1 METGATGAG
10 AVSAFSSGVAAIN
23 ASHSRRVM
31 DVLLSWLPL
40 VMSALSEMI
49 SQMEQGRYGFFGS
62 ERSAAEF
69 MQ

>member
-10 AVSAFSSGVAAIN
+10 WVSAFSSGVAAIN

-31 DVLLSWLPL
+31 EVLLFRMSA
-40 VMSALSEMI
+40 MSALSEMI
-49 SQMEQGRYGFFGS
+49 SQMAERRYGFFGS
-62 ERSAAEF
+62 KRSAAEL